1 MAQGRQDGHGAPLVR
16 RIVAVSRTVA
26 DLGRTEAFYRDALG
40 FAAVAPPEPVPEP
53 ILAALGLAGTAARRL
68 QMRLGGEILAFLAFD
83 PPGAPYPEVG
93 ANDPVFQHVAIPV
106 RAMEPAAA
114 RLIAH
119 HPASISTGGPQTLPA
134 SSGGV
139 TAFKVRDPDGHPVE
153 LIHFPGG
160 APAQRWRDAPG
171 LFLGIDHSALSVTD
185 LDRALAIFRDA
196 LGFRLAE
203 RGLNRGAAQARLD
216 GLPDPEVDV
225 LALEPAGAGTP
236 HLELLH
242 YRRPAAP
249 PGPAPY
255 GPRDRATSRL
265 VLAVR
270 DLGAAADALAGA
282 GCPVRRATGAA
293 YAEGPDGHGMLLV
306 PEA

>member
-1 MAQGRQDGHGAPLVR
+1 MAQDRQDAPLVR
-16 RIVAVSRTVA
+16 CIVAVSRTVA
-26 DLGRTEAFYRDALG
+26 DLDRTETFYRDALG

-53 ILAALGLAGTAARRL
+53 ILAALGLAGTDARRL
-68 QMRLGGEILAFLAFD
+68 RMRLGGQMLAFLAFD
-83 PPGAPYPEVG
+83 PPGTPYPLAAR

-114 RLIAH
+114 RLVAH
-119 HPASISTGGPQTLPA
+119 HPAAISTHGPQALPPA
-134 SSGGV
+134 SGGV
-139 TAFKVRDPDGHPVE
+139 TAFKFRDPDGHPVE

-160 APAQRWRDAPG
+160 APAARWQDAPG
-171 LFLGIDHSALSVTD
+171 LFLGIDHSALAVTD
-185 LDRALAIFRDA
+185 LERALAVFRDA
-196 LGFRLAE
+196 LGFRVVQ
-203 RGLNRGAAQARLD
+203 RGLNRGEAQARLD

-225 LALEPAGAGTP
+225 LALEPAASRTL

-249 PGPAPY
+249 PSPPPY

-270 DLGAAADALAGA
+270 DLDAAADALDGA
-282 GCPVRRATGAA
+282 GCPVRRTGGVA
-293 YAEGPDGHGMLLV
+293 YAEGPDCHGLLLV
-306 PEA
+306 PAA

>member
-1 MAQGRQDGHGAPLVR
+1 MAQDRQDPPLVR
-16 RIVAVSRTVA
+16 GIVAVSRTVA

-40 FAAVAPPEPVPEP
+40 FAAIAPPEPAPEP

-68 QMRLGGEILAFLAFD
+68 RMRLGRQRLAFLAFD
-83 PPGAPYPEVG
+83 PAGAPYPPGAG

-119 HPASISTGGPQTLPA
+119 HSAPIGTDGPQALPA

-160 APAQRWRDAPG
+160 APAARWRDAPG
-171 LFLGIDHSALSVTD
+171 LFLGIDHSALAVTD

-196 LGFRLAE
+196 LGFRVVQ
-203 RGLNRGAAQARLD
+203 RGLNRGEAQARLD

-225 LALEPAGAGTP
+225 LALEPAGSGTP

-249 PGPAPY
+249 PGPPPY

-265 VLAVR
+265 VLAVD
-270 DLGAAADALAGA
+270 DLDAAAVALAGA
-282 GCPVRRATGAA
+282 GCPVRRGGGVA
-293 YAEGPDGHGMLLV
+293 YAEGPDGHGLLLV
-306 PEA
+306 PAA